1 VVITHYT
8 SQQDI
13 PRIYIIKYLLIMPI
27 DICNPAW
34 QEVNNKIL
42 GNTIKPIKW

>member
-1 VVITHYT
+1 
-8 SQQDI
+8 
-13 PRIYIIKYLLIMPI
+13 MPI